1 VRRNLRSRALLFRG
15 GGRPEQHG
23 VHGLHVL
30 ILLVLVLFRSI
41 RGLEHLVSL
50 KTWART
56 DVCWWAGRGV
66 ILTRECASSLL
77 ARLACLCV
85 VRLLC
90 ACACVRVCARVCAR
104 FHLVSCQPAAHVLR
118 DARHVD
124 RERHHEI
131 LERAKLRQLPD
142 LALRTAHP
150 ALLDRWR
157 APRRGA
163 EHRVAGAH
171 DRGQNT
177 AVSEVMVE
185 RSGRGEVV
193 FFVFPRTK
201 FPAKNASPN
210 GKACQQP
217 CTMAKVDAGWSSA
230 DLAKAV
236 CDELVAKGLL
246 KEKPAFIRSVAALRP
261 PRAPAG
267 QLLHA
272 APGICPCESGGA
284 TDSRAGSRVSA
295 AAAETAR
302 RSLSRSSKRP
312 SSTAPPWPR

>member
-56 DVCWWAGRGV
+56 DVCCWWAGRGV

-185 RSGRGEVV
+185 RSGKRRGRFFRFPTNQIPGKKCVPKWESVSATLHDGESRCRMVV
-193 FFVFPRTK
+193 GGPRQGGVRRAGRQRA
-201 FPAKNASPN
+201 PQ
-210 GKACQQP
+210 GEACLHP
-217 CTMAKVDAGWSSA
+217 VRRG
-230 DLAKAV
+230 
-236 CDELVAKGLL
+236 
-246 KEKPAFIRSVAALRP
+246 AATP
-261 PRAPAG
+261 PRARG
-267 QLLHA
+267 
-272 APGICPCESGGA
+272 
-284 TDSRAGSRVSA
+284 A
-295 AAAETAR
+295 AAAR
-302 RSLSRSSKRP
+302 R
-312 SSTAPPWPR
+312 PRDLPLREWGSD